1 MLATLLSLAAT
12 PSTDI
17 SQCTDLDGKCT
28 ACLQAI
34 DPQRE
39 AIDARLQVVL
49 REAAQFKDAA
59 KLWRECA
66 SVALL
71 DPTPDWQAHA
81 WLDMHATEDAPIAGV
96 YALFEREQC
105 VFVGT
110 GMDAVAALREVRS
123 ELGDNVTVKIEEHP
137 PDQKGVLSLV
147 YGSWLD
153 EASPDGVRPRIN
165 AERAAERVARE
176 RGYYGT

>member
-1 MLATLLSLAAT
+1 MASR
-12 PSTDI
+12 PVSP
-17 SQCTDLDGKCT
+17 
-28 ACLQAI
+28 ACLLPYPLVVFRLGPWLPYPLAVFRLGPWPEPNHMRRVS
-34 DPQRE
+34 DPVLAPTVGYKGRTMQM
-39 AIDARLQVVL
+39 L
-49 REAAQFKDAA
+49 REAPSYDY
-59 KLWRECA
+59 
-66 SVALL
+66 
-71 DPTPDWQAHA
+71 DA